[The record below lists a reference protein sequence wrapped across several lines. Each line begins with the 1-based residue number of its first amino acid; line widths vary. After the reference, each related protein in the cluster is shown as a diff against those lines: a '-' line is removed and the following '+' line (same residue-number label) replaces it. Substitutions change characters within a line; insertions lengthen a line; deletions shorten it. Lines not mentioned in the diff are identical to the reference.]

1 MNRFLLLLLVIMPLI
16 SVIEVKAQWQQ
27 VNLDSN
33 GTVGADVLN
42 LTGSGSKVFAE
53 IKGPSIFVSTN
64 YGSTWNAAADSGL
77 GSGYIQQLTITGTGL
92 YAVTD
97 SGIFLSSNNGT
108 NWSSINGGVMD
119 TVYPF
124 SLIQSGS
131 NLVVSTEKNG
141 IYYSSNNGASWE
153 NVSGFDPQLD
163 PLLSVIGSH
172 IFSESANGMYLS
184 SDNGK
189 NWIQLN
195 DFSSNGEGYYVGIVS
210 SDSTLF
216 AVSEPVPL
224 ISDPL
229 VSSPGYLCRST
240 DNGKTWYPVT
250 TTGVPLV
257 YFFSPIYSLVTY
269 GSDIFLVFDNVV
281 FASSDD
287 GNNWNDISDGLPSSE
302 ITAFFVNDS
311 SIFAGIYGS
320 GIWRLPLSD
329 IITAVKQPT
338 LPSSPKSFV
347 LWQNYPNPFNPST
360 IIGYDI
366 PNLSH
371 VTMNVYDVL
380 GRKVE
385 TLVDNEKLPG
395 HYQVTF
401 NASRLPSG
409 VYFYRLTAGSFVQT
423 KKLIVIK

>member
-131 NLVVSTEKNG
+131 NIVVSTQNKG
-141 IYYSSNNGASWE
+141 IYFSSNNGADWGKANSFNAQYE
-153 NVSGFDPQLD
+153 PD
-163 PLLSVIGSH
+163 LSSIDSN
-172 IFSESANGMYLS
+172 IFSECVNGIYLS
-184 SDNGK
+184 TDNGE
-189 NWIQLN
+189 NWGELN
-195 DFSSNGEGYYVGIVS
+195 DTLTNMGLHIGIIS
-210 SDSTLF
+210 TGSTLF
-216 AVSEPVPL
+216 AVNEPEESFAN
-224 ISDPL
+224 SDQGHPGGL
-229 VSSPGYLCRST
+229 YSST
-240 DNGKTWYPVT
+240 NNGKTWSLVNSS
-250 TTGVPLV
+250 GVPRI
-257 YFFSPIYSLVTY
+257 FSLDPIYSLIAY
-269 GSDIFLVFDNVV
+269 GSDIFIAIDKYVYVSMDY
-281 FASSDD
+281 
-287 GNNWNDISDGLPSSE
+287 GNNWNNITFDLPGS
-302 ITAFFVNDS
+302 IVTTLFINDS
-311 SIFAGIYGS
+311 SIFAGLDGS

-329 IITAVKQPT
+329 IITAVKQPA

-360 IIGYDI
+360 IIVYDI
-366 PNLSH
+366 PELSH
-371 VTMNVYDVL
+371 VIMNVYDVL

-385 TLVDNEKLPG
+385 TLVDTERLPG

-409 VYFYRLTAGSFVQT
+409 VYFYRITAGSFVET
-423 KKLIVIK
+423 KKLMVLK